1 VPNTSICIRLSVH
14 DNFVPGLLR
23 NSYCLRICSQEEA
36 EPEPDFGLS
45 GKLAAES
52 NKVNGVVLVYNEP
65 AEASATQT
73 RWRLYQFKKGEPF
86 QVPIAPPASP
96 PSAVLP
102 PRYRSSC
109 APTPLGTYA

>member
-1 VPNTSICIRLSVH
+1 MIHTLTASFLAW
-14 DNFVPGLLR
+14 G
-23 NSYCLRICSQEEA
+23 QEA

-65 AEASATQT
+65 AESATPQA

-86 QVPIAPPASP
+86 QVL
-96 PSAVLP
+96 VQLQ
-102 PRYRSSC
+102 
-109 APTPLGTYA
+109 